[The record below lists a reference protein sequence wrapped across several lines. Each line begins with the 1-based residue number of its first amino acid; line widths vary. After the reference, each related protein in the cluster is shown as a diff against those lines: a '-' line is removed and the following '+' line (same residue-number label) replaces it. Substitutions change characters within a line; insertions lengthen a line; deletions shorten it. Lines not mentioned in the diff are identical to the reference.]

1 MNNTKQYLVYVEYG
15 GDMECWELCNGY
27 YTIVEVPKGSI
38 ELTIVQEW
46 ARLNGVNWSKIS
58 FDDYKKCYADWGRPI
73 KFIEL
78 KENFKDNKR
87 QQLQWIE
94 CNK

>member
-1 MNNTKQYLVYVEYG
+1 MNKTKQYLVYVEYG

-27 YTIVEVPKGSI
+27 YKIIEVPKDST

-46 ARLNGVNWSKIS
+46 VKLNGFKSSKIS
-58 FDDYKKCYADWGRPI
+58 FNNSINCYVDWGRPI
-73 KFIEL
+73 NIIEL

-87 QQLQWIE
+87 QQLQWI
-94 CNK
+94 